1 MAGEEPSAP
10 LFRVS
15 FFVDISSMPA
25 SNDKSLLEI
34 VELLLLNLLIIFP
47 SSSECAARFCFEI
60 SPRVLVV
67 CVPTQKNFHKSP
79 LDIVVVLHINKTIH
93 FDHQKVGYRI
103 RQLEGIDMLFER
115 L

>member
-60 SPRVLVV
+60 PPRVLVV
-67 CVPTQKNFHKSP
+67 GVCSDPKIFHKNP
-79 LDIVVVLHINKTIH
+79 LDIVVLSIP
-93 FDHQKVGYRI
+93 R
-103 RQLEGIDMLFER
+103 
-115 L
+115 